1 MVILFIFYEAPRLKI
16 LTSICIE
23 LTLSTFYILSPKTKW
38 HQFRKSEKLF
48 NMFLYFNE
56 YLYFTNIMV
65 TPIVHSNLNSTRVYT
80 IQNTGTN
87 VHSFKCVVDV
97 HVYAC

>member
-1 MVILFIFYEAPRLKI
+1 
-16 LTSICIE
+16 
-23 LTLSTFYILSPKTKW
+23 
-38 HQFRKSEKLF
+38 
-48 NMFLYFNE
+48 
-56 YLYFTNIMV
+56 MV